1 MQGLVSCCLCEI
13 IKGSD
18 IYPEIHFPLCKLC
31 VNYHLSGNYYNY
43 IIINEKWQYQWV
55 KIQYHMEG
63 YIIIIIYSEAC
74 NLQYQYMIVCNW
86 GAWCMGVGEGSNGE
100 HFSAIEGPGPGS
112 VCVWVGGRCRNIS
125 LP

>member
-1 MQGLVSCCLCEI
+1 MQPVQGLVSYCLCEI

-18 IYPEIHFPLCKLC
+18 IYSEIHFPSCKLC

-43 IIINEKWQYQWV
+43 I
-55 KIQYHMEG
+55 G

-112 VCVWVGGRCRNIS
+112 VCVWVGGDVEIFHCHRGYVERFH
-125 LP
+125 

>member
-1 MQGLVSCCLCEI
+1 M
-13 IKGSD
+13 K
-18 IYPEIHFPLCKLC
+18 
-31 VNYHLSGNYYNY
+31 NGN
-43 IIINEKWQYQWV
+43 INLRV

-63 YIIIIIYSEAC
+63 YIIIIIIIYSEAC

-112 VCVWVGGRCRNIS
+112 VCVWVGGGWGGCRNIS